1 MKMLMFDFRE
11 SEKGF
16 FEKNEFI
23 DFDITFFSEP
33 LDDMTKLTEDQKNET
48 SLISAYRSSNLTAK
62 VLNQFKN
69 LRIIATRSYGY
80 GHIDI
85 DYCIEHNIAVL
96 NVENYGEEG
105 VAEYTIGL
113 MIALVR
119 NMISAIIDL
128 KNHKINYEKYEGRSL
143 NNMTLGIIGCGEV
156 GVLVS
161 KIAHFLGMR
170 VLINSYMQNPK
181 VGNYCEFVDF
191 ERLLKE
197 SDIIS
202 LHIPNS
208 PDNYHMLG
216 ADEFNKMKDGVYIV
230 NTARGALIDIR
241 SLYDNLIKGK
251 VKGAALD
258 VMECEFLSTHPGEI
272 TDAIKDSKSDCVEIA
287 LVTQKLFNLDNV
299 IMTPH
304 IGYNTHC
311 SINYLLE
318 QTFNNIR
325 DYLKGIYSNRV
336 C

>member
-1 MKMLMFDFRE
+1 MRMLIFDFRE
-11 SEKGF
+11 SEKEF
-16 FEKNEFI
+16 FKKNEFV
-23 DFDITFFSEP
+23 DFDITFINEP
-33 LDDMTKLTEDQKNET
+33 LNDITQLTEEQKNET
-48 SLISAYRSSNLTAK
+48 SLISIYRSSNLTAK

-69 LRIIATRSYGY
+69 LRIIATRTYGY

-96 NVENYGEEG
+96 NVESYGEEG

-128 KNHKINYEKYEGRSL
+128 KNHEIDYEKYEGRSL

-170 VLINSYMQNPK
+170 VLIYSYMQNPK
-181 VGNYCEFVDF
+181 VSNYCEFVDF

-216 ADEFNKMKDGVYIV
+216 ADEFDKMKDGVYIV

-241 SLYDNLIKGK
+241 ALYDNLIKGK

>member
-170 VLINSYMQNPK
+170 VLIYSYMQNPK
-181 VGNYCEFVDF
+181 VSNYCEFVDF

-241 SLYDNLIKGK
+241 ALYDNLIKGK

>member
-1 MKMLMFDFRE
+1 M
-11 SEKGF
+11 
-16 FEKNEFI
+16 
-23 DFDITFFSEP
+23 
-33 LDDMTKLTEDQKNET
+33 
-48 SLISAYRSSNLTAK
+48 
-62 VLNQFKN
+62 
-69 LRIIATRSYGY
+69 
-80 GHIDI
+80 
-85 DYCIEHNIAVL
+85 
-96 NVENYGEEG
+96 
-105 VAEYTIGL
+105 
-113 MIALVR
+113 
-119 NMISAIIDL
+119 
-128 KNHKINYEKYEGRSL
+128 
-143 NNMTLGIIGCGEV
+143 
-156 GVLVS
+156 VS

-170 VLINSYMQNPK
+170 VLIYSYMQNPK

-241 SLYDNLIKGK
+241 ALYDNLIKGK

>member
-1 MKMLMFDFRE
+1 MKMLMYDFRE
-11 SEKGF
+11 SEREYF
-16 FEKNEFI
+16 QNNTLN
-23 DFDITFFSEP
+23 DFDISFRSEQ
-33 LDDMTKLTEDQKNET
+33 LNESSDLSEEDINDT
-48 SLISAYRSSNLTAK
+48 SIISVYRSSNLTRN
-62 VLNQFKN
+62 VLEKFKN

-119 NMISAIIDL
+119 NMISAIRDL
-128 KNHKINYEKYEGRSL
+128 KNHEINYEKYEGRSL
-143 NNMTLGIIGCGEV
+143 KNLTLGIVGCGEV

-161 KIAHFLGMR
+161 KLAHFLGMKI
-170 VLINSYMQNPK
+170 LIHSYMQNPE
-181 VGNYCEFVDF
+181 VESYCEFVDF
-191 ERLLKE
+191 DRLLKE
-197 SDIIS
+197 ADIIT
-202 LHIPNS
+202 LHLQNT
-208 PDNYHMLG
+208 PDNYHMFG
-216 ADEFNKMKDGVYIV
+216 AEEFKKMKDGVYIV

-241 SLYDNLIKGK
+241 VLYDYLIKGK

-258 VMECEFLSTHPGEI
+258 VLECEFLSTHPGEL
-272 TDAIKDSKSDCVEIA
+272 TGAIKDSKSECVEIA

-304 IGYNTHC
+304 IAYNTHC
-311 SINYLLE
+311 SINYVLE
-318 QTFNNIR
+318 QTFNNIK
-325 DYLKGIYSNRV
+325 DYLKGMYSNRV

>member
-1 MKMLMFDFRE
+1 MKMLIFDFRE
-11 SEKGF
+11 SEKEF

-23 DFDITFFSEP
+23 DFDITFINEP
-33 LDDMTKLTEDQKNET
+33 LNDITQLTEEQKDET
-48 SLISAYRSSNLTAK
+48 SLISVYRSSNLTSK

-69 LRIIATRSYGY
+69 LRIIATRTYGY

-96 NVENYGEEG
+96 NVESYGEEG

-113 MIALVR
+113 MIALIR
-119 NMISAIIDL
+119 NMISAIVDL
-128 KNHKINYEKYEGRSL
+128 KNHEIDYEKYEGRSL

-161 KIAHFLGMR
+161 KIAHFLGMHI
-170 VLINSYMQNPK
+170 LIYSYMQNPK
-181 VGNYCEFVDF
+181 AGNYCEFVDF
-191 ERLLKE
+191 DRLLKE

-202 LHIPNS
+202 LHLPNS
-208 PDNYHMLG
+208 PDNYHMLS
-216 ADEFNKMKDGVYIV
+216 ANEFDKMKDGVYII

-241 SLYDNLIKGK
+241 ALYDNLIKGK

-272 TDAIKDSKSDCVEIA
+272 SDAIKDSKSDCVEIA

-325 DYLKGIYSNRV
+325 DYLKGIYTNRV

>member
-11 SEKGF
+11 SEKEF

-128 KNHKINYEKYEGRSL
+128 KNHKINYEKYAGRSL

-161 KIAHFLGMR
+161 KIARFLGMR
-170 VLINSYMQNPK
+170 VLIYSYMQNPK
-181 VGNYCEFVDF
+181 VSNYCEFVDF

-241 SLYDNLIKGK
+241 ALYDNLIKGK

-272 TDAIKDSKSDCVEIA
+272 TDVIKDSKSDCVEIA

-299 IMTPH
+299 IMTSH

-311 SINYLLE
+311 SVNYLLE
-318 QTFNNIR
+318 QTFYNIR

>member
-11 SEKGF
+11 SEKEF
-16 FEKNEFI
+16 FKKNEFI
-23 DFDITFFSEP
+23 DFDITFINEP
-33 LDDMTKLTEDQKNET
+33 LNDITQLTEEQKNET
-48 SLISAYRSSNLTAK
+48 SLISIYRSSNLTAK

-69 LRIIATRSYGY
+69 LRLIATRSYGY

-96 NVENYGEEG
+96 NVESYGEEG

-128 KNHKINYEKYEGRSL
+128 KNHEINYEKYEGRSL

-170 VLINSYMQNPK
+170 VLIYSYMQNPK

-241 SLYDNLIKGK
+241 ALYDNLIKGK

>member
-143 NNMTLGIIGCGEV
+143 NNMTLGIFGCGEV
-156 GVLVS
+156 GDLVS

-170 VLINSYMQNPK
+170 VLIYSYMQNPK
-181 VGNYCEFVDF
+181 VSNYCEFVDF

-241 SLYDNLIKGK
+241 ALYDNLIKGK

-304 IGYNTHC
+304 I
-311 SINYLLE
+311 
-318 QTFNNIR
+318 
-325 DYLKGIYSNRV
+325 
-336 C
+336 

>member
-1 MKMLMFDFRE
+1 MRMLIFDFRE
-11 SEKGF
+11 SEKEF

-23 DFDITFFSEP
+23 DFDITFINEP
-33 LDDMTKLTEDQKNET
+33 LNDITQLTEEQKNET
-48 SLISAYRSSNLTAK
+48 SLISIYRSSNLTAK

-69 LRIIATRSYGY
+69 LRIIATRTYGY

-96 NVENYGEEG
+96 NVESYGEEG

-128 KNHKINYEKYEGRSL
+128 KNHEIDYEKYEGRSL

-170 VLINSYMQNPK
+170 VLIYSYMQNPK
-181 VGNYCEFVDF
+181 VVNYCEFVDF

-202 LHIPNS
+202 LHIPSS

-241 SLYDNLIKGK
+241 ALYDNLIKGK

>member
-11 SEKGF
+11 SEKEF

-241 SLYDNLIKGK
+241 ALYDNLIKGK

>member
-11 SEKGF
+11 SEKEF

-216 ADEFNKMKDGVYIV
+216 ADEFDKMKDGVYIV

-241 SLYDNLIKGK
+241 ALYDNLIKGK